1 MPVAPIKTIPK
12 ECSAFLFT
20 NKGTTNKVYRR
31 EEYLKKPNLSFLG
44 ICPQLSLQV
53 MMGVG
58 TPAPW
63 QVNVTVDPRAAST
76 DSSGGL
82 TTVGG
87 AAKSQN
93 HSS

>member
-1 MPVAPIKTIPK
+1 MAHFYWLT
-12 ECSAFLFT
+12 
-20 NKGTTNKVYRR
+20 KVR
-31 EEYLKKPNLSFLG
+31 LKKPNLSLLG

-58 TPAPW
+58 TPTAW

-93 HSS
+93 TQQLTHKMHQQNAPGMS